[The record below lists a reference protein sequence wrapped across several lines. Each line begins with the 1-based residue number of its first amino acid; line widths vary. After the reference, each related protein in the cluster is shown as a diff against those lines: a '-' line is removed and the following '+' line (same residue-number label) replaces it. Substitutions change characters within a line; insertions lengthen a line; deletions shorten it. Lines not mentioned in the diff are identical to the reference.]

1 MQWRVDGL
9 SGDVMPLRFGPWSG
23 EVRWGG
29 GDAVEVYL
37 IRGVVQRRG
46 GLVVMIQ
53 WRGGT
58 AER

>member
-9 SGDVMPLRFGPWSG
+9 SGEVMSLRVGLWSG

-29 GDAVEVYL
+29 GDVVEVYL
-37 IRGVVQRRG
+37 IRDVVQRRG

-53 WRGGT
+53 W
-58 AER
+58 

>member
-1 MQWRVDGL
+1 MER
-9 SGDVMPLRFGPWSG
+9 RG
-23 EVRWGG
+23 EGG
-29 GDAVEVYL
+29 GDVVEVYL
-37 IRGVVQRRG
+37 IRDVVQRRG